1 MKRKCRAVTSKAG
14 HSVIAIFPRE
24 ASAIQNLS
32 LIPIYPVSASKA
44 ARAKNLIG
52 RFYSMKPN
60 VMEAEV
66 LSGLRV
72 ETEADLARVGDWFL
86 SQGLEQ
92 LFITLNKDGVYYKSK
107 EKEGILRPRGDLRLV
122 SATGAGDSFSAAIL
136 LGCVRGLDIEEIAR
150 MGMAAASIA
159 MESEQAVNRCV

>member
-1 MKRKCRAVTSKAG
+1 M
-14 HSVIAIFPRE
+14 
-24 ASAIQNLS
+24 
-32 LIPIYPVSASKA
+32 
-44 ARAKNLIG
+44 IG

-66 LSGLRV
+66 LSGLRI

-159 MESEQAVNRCV
+159 MESEQAVNSNINMKELKRRMREDV